1 MLQACPAGETIHLL
15 AFELHGCMSV
25 VRPSSVLSR
34 TAEAELLVT
43 SVKRSRPAWLTA
55 QHASTA
61 LCKGGE
67 PSGCC
72 VSPAMLSQAQVT
84 LSCRATLQAQQD
96 RFDQLQRTVASLTE
110 RELAVESDLEA
121 AGRHLAR
128 ANEEAEKLRET
139 QDTEDQI
146 AQVGT

>member
-1 MLQACPAGETIHLL
+1 
-15 AFELHGCMSV
+15 
-25 VRPSSVLSR
+25 
-34 TAEAELLVT
+34 
-43 SVKRSRPAWLTA
+43 
-55 QHASTA
+55 
-61 LCKGGE
+61 
-67 PSGCC
+67 
-72 VSPAMLSQAQVT
+72 MLSQAQVT